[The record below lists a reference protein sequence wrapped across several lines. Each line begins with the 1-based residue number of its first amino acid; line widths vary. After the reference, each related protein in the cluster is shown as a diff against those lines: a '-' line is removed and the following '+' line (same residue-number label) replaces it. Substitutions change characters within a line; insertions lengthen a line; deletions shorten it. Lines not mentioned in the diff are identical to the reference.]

1 MIKKENKKH
10 YRSSTINRYEDFD
23 IYTEDKKIIQ
33 ENLADLSTK
42 ETPVQQTPV
51 YETYHYEMSQ
61 IQDSIQNR
69 LKLELNCKEEKN
81 KCLRDQVLQV
91 FFKVS
96 VPQITLEKKKNG
108 KSNTSIGKLAK
119 KTKKI
124 TSERYKGKV
133 SDLKVK
139 TKSATSL
146 KKKNPHCKSVNLP
159 KVSVKSRRSGFSNIE
174 LKPSFLV

>member
-10 YRSSTINRYEDFD
+10 YRSSTINRYEDFE
-23 IYTEDKKIIQ
+23 IYTEDKKRIQ

-42 ETPVQQTPV
+42 ETPIQQTPV
-51 YETYHYEMSQ
+51 YETYNYEMNQ

-69 LKLELNCKEEKN
+69 LKLELNCKEEKS
-81 KCLRDQVLQV
+81 KCLRNQVLQV

-96 VPQITLEKKKNG
+96 VSQITLGKKKNR
-108 KSNTSIGKLAK
+108 KPNNSIGKLAK

-124 TSERYKGKV
+124 TTARHRGKV
-133 SDLKVK
+133 SDP
-139 TKSATSL
+139 KSKIQSDIAI
-146 KKKNPHCKSVNLP
+146 KKKNPHCKSLNLP
-159 KVSVKSRRSGFSNIE
+159 KASAKSRRSGFSNIE